1 MSIYAIS
8 SVAKFEFD
16 FVVVVIIFGGSA
28 ARSTTTTMAKFHK
41 KNYCWADFRFRRLDR
56 SRFIFIISILALFTL
71 LNTFFFEV
79 QRSHLAGSPK
89 TRPCCPSRLRK
100 KQPPPFAYYNQT
112 NIVIK
117 VVAVVDVFLSL
128 TGFTSLRF
136 FYSTLII
143 WFSARPAKGDRFD
156 V

>member
-1 MSIYAIS
+1 MTIYAIS

-71 LNTFFFEV
+71 LNACFFW
-79 QRSHLAGSPK
+79 SPK
-89 TRPCCPSRLRK
+89 VSFGGLTQNEAMLSQSAQEETTAPLCLLQPNKYRHQGRGGCWCLPEPDWFHESNFEHVFTDNLRVS
-100 KQPPPFAYYNQT
+100 FWTAFN
-112 NIVIK
+112 
-117 VVAVVDVFLSL
+117 FL
-128 TGFTSLRF
+128 
-136 FYSTLII
+136 
-143 WFSARPAKGDRFD
+143 
-156 V
+156 